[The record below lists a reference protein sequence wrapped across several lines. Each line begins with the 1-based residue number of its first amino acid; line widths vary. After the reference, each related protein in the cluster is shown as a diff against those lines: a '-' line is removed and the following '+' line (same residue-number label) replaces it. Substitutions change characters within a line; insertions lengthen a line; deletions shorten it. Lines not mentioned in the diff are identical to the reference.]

1 MNKKRF
7 ALLFSSMAMSLALA
21 SCDVYSLLGIK
32 TADGSGQVITVIG
45 DEANDDP
52 VASYTPS
59 QSGMY
64 TPEAAKFL
72 PYNYRNLNITQSAD
86 IVPSSGNV
94 KLLVLPIEFS
104 DYSFSSGFL
113 NDLNIVLNGRE
124 SDKTTGYWESLASFY
139 KKSSFG
145 KLNLSFE
152 IAPVFQTTLTAQQA
166 CAQGDNAVSMVDLAV
181 KNYKNSNETKHLD
194 ADENGFIDG
203 VIAVYSCP
211 NYSASSQ
218 IGAFDKDSYFW
229 AYCYWNA
236 SAKSSLLSPNFNVYF
251 WLSYDFI
258 YNRFKQIDA
267 HTMIHEFG
275 HMMGLDDYYPN
286 DKGAS
291 AFYPT
296 GLLDMMDGNILDHDV
311 FSKSVLGWTIPR
323 VVDATK
329 TVTLSPSQ
337 DSGDCILIPSGQW
350 NGTAWSEYLLIELY
364 TPTGLNQLDST
375 TPYDNRPLGY
385 NMPGVKIFHI
395 DARVVSG
402 STSDGRNFTYAY
414 HNGTT
419 LSPAHTSTF
428 YRYYR
433 VGASNCYKDENITQP
448 GYSLIHL
455 LESSGKVSFYGTNYA
470 KNSSLFHQGDT
481 FAMNKFSACFP
492 RKTTLNCGAE
502 FPYTIKVDAI
512 SNTSATLTITKA

>member
-1 MNKKRF
+1 
-7 ALLFSSMAMSLALA
+7 MAMAVALS
-21 SCDVYSLLGIK
+21 SCDIYSILGIR
-32 TADGSGQVITVIG
+32 TADVSGAAITVVG

-52 VASYTPS
+52 VATYTPS
-59 QSGMY
+59 ESGMY

-72 PYNYRNLNITQSAD
+72 PYNFRNLNITQSAD

-104 DYSFSSGFL
+104 DYSFSSSFL
-113 NDLNIVLNGRE
+113 GDLNIALNGRD

-152 IAPVFQTTLTAQQA
+152 IAPVFKTSLTAQQA
-166 CAQGDNAVSMVDLAV
+166 YQKGENAVPVVDLAV
-181 KNYKNSNETKHLD
+181 KNYKETNETKHLD

-211 NYSASSQ
+211 NYTESNQIAS
-218 IGAFDKDSYFW
+218 FDKDTFFW

-236 SAKSSLLSPNFNVYF
+236 KAKSSLLSPNFNVFF
-251 WLSYDFI
+251 WMSYDFI
-258 YNRFKQIDA
+258 YNRFRQIDA

-275 HMMGLDDYYPN
+275 HMMGLDDYYP
-286 DKGAS
+286 DEKSAS

-296 GLLDMMDGNILDHDV
+296 GLLDMMDGNILDHNV
-311 FSKSVLGWTIPR
+311 YSKSVLGWTVPK
-323 VVDATK
+323 VVDGTK
-329 TVTLSPSQ
+329 TVTLAPSQ
-337 DSGDCILIPSGQW
+337 ETGDCLLIPSGQW
-350 NGTAWSEYLLIELY
+350 NGTAWSEYLLVELY

-375 TPYDNRPLGY
+375 TAYDNRPLGF
-385 NMPGVKIFHI
+385 NIPGIKIFHV
-395 DARVVSG
+395 DSRVVSG
-402 STSDGRNFTYAY
+402 STNDGRNITYAY

-433 VGASNCYKDENITQP
+433 VGASNCRKDGSIAPT
-448 GYSLIHL
+448 GYSLVHL
-455 LESSGKVSFYGTNYA
+455 LESSGKVSFYGNNYA
-470 KNSSLFHQGDT
+470 RNSSLFHQGDV
-481 FAMNKFSACFP
+481 FSMSKFSACFP
-492 RKTTLNCGAE
+492 RKTTFNCGAE
-502 FPYTIKVDAI
+502 FPYTIKVDSI
-512 SNTSATLTITKA
+512 SNSSATLTITKA